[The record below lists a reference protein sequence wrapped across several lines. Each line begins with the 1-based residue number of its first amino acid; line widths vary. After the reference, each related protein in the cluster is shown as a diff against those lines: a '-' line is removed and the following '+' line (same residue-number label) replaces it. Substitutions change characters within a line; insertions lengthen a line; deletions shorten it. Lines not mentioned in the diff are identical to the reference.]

1 MLGLIQTTKFKKMK
15 KIFLIVGI
23 FIVFC
28 LIFAYGAAKIYLRPM
43 EYMSLKKVC
52 KRWGEQPFDES
63 KFKSAGENRAMR
75 AKMTCS
81 LLKNQQKYIGLDSL
95 EIRKRLG
102 DYSGYFFSESFPAYI
117 INQTTKKDKNIWQIL
132 FFVDEDHK
140 VSEIVVHKNCCY

>member
-1 MLGLIQTTKFKKMK
+1 MK
-15 KIFLIVGI
+15 KIFLSIGI

-28 LIFAYGAAKIYLRPM
+28 LALAYGAAKMYLRPV

-52 KRWGEQPFDES
+52 RRWGEQPFNEA
-63 KFKSAGENRAMR
+63 KFKAAGENRAVR

-81 LLKNQQKYIGLDSL
+81 LLKNQKEYIGLDSL

-102 DYSGYFFSESFPAYI
+102 DYTGYFFSESFPAYI
-117 INQTTKKDKNIWQIL
+117 INRSAEKDRNVWQIL
-132 FFVDEDHK
+132 FFVDGDHK

>member
-1 MLGLIQTTKFKKMK
+1 MK
-15 KIFLIVGI
+15 KIFLISGV

-28 LIFAYGAAKIYLRPM
+28 IALIYAVAKIYLRPM

-52 KRWGEQPFDES
+52 RRWGDRPFDEA
-63 KFKSAGENRAMR
+63 KFKTAVENRTIR

-81 LLKNQQKYIGLDSL
+81 LLKNQKMYIGLDSL
-95 EIRKRLG
+95 EIRERLG

-117 INQTTKKDKNIWQIL
+117 INEATEEDRNVWQIL

-140 VSEIVVHKNCCY
+140 VSKIVVHKNCCY